1 MKSSYDIIIT
11 PVLTEKSYAQ
21 IADKK
26 YTFKVDVRANKYQ
39 IKAAIEEVF
48 GVKVDSVHTMQ
59 YDGKVRRVG
68 RTIGKTNR
76 FKKAIVKLTADS
88 KTIDFFDNIG

>member
-11 PVLTEKSYAQ
+11 PVLTEKSYAM

-39 IKAAIEEVF
+39 IKTAIEEVF

-68 RTIGKTNR
+68 RTVGKTNR
-76 FKKAIVKLTADS
+76 YKKAIVKLTADS

>member
-11 PVLTEKSYAQ
+11 PVLTEKSYAM

-68 RTIGKTNR
+68 RTVGKTNR
-76 FKKAIVKLTADS
+76 YKKAIVKLTADS

>member
-1 MKSSYDIIIT
+1 M
-11 PVLTEKSYAQ
+11 TEKSYAM

-68 RTIGKTNR
+68 RTVGKTNR
-76 FKKAIVKLTADS
+76 YKKAIVKLTADS

>member
-1 MKSSYDIIIT
+1 MNNYDVIIKPIIT
-11 PVLTEKSYAQ
+11 EHSMEM

-68 RTIGKTNR
+68 RTIGNTNR